1 MREDIVAILSE
12 LGSPMEL
19 LVFAFIGLFATLC
32 VFVLAFALA
41 YWITMRRL
49 YKNSVSGDNKA
60 TFGHFAKRKLSI
72 TRADRIV
79 ASQYVKGMDYPEP
92 APKLWR

>member
-1 MREDIVAILSE
+1 MREYIVEILSE

-19 LVFAFIGLFATLC
+19 LVFAFVALFATLC

-49 YKNSVSGDNKA
+49 YQNSVSGDNKA
-60 TFGHFAKRKLSI
+60 SFGHFAKRKLSI
-72 TRADRIV
+72 TRADRIF
-79 ASQYVKGMDYPEP
+79 ASKYVKGMDYPEP